1 MLSGGGNRGEGRDVV
16 RGADLLAAKQLGSGA
31 THVALCNKIG
41 SYFRHWCKVLAAK
54 FLKDAKTIGRKGY
67 KSVSGKDAI
76 SRHSERLAKESSDTN
91 NLIQLQ
97 GIKINST
104 ETDRAS
110 MPLGIFASKSTSK
123 SVSDVGIAMPTYFKN
138 LAASLPSRLAA
149 KRVAF
154 TLAEVLITLGIIGV
168 VAAIT
173 LPVFIQKYQE
183 KITVNKVIEV
193 YSLLSNAYTSLLD
206 EYGAPDTWEDKTHLG
221 IANMFAKKLD
231 LGRICQPQSSAGCY
245 TSSIEYKTLTGY
257 VKDNATYLVG
267 GQGQLKDMFVTFY
280 MASYACRGWAQYS
293 WSSVTESSPYWH
305 MCGTIDVDINGSK
318 MPNKWGVD
326 LFSFIFTDSK
336 IIPQGI
342 PPLPYYS
349 LRSSCNP
356 TLADSWDGSTNGN
369 FCAAWIIVN
378 KNMDYLHKQ
387 VSW

>member
-1 MLSGGGNRGEGRDVV
+1 M
-16 RGADLLAAKQLGSGA
+16 
-31 THVALCNKIG
+31 
-41 SYFRHWCKVLAAK
+41 
-54 FLKDAKTIGRKGY
+54 
-67 KSVSGKDAI
+67 
-76 SRHSERLAKESSDTN
+76 
-91 NLIQLQ
+91 
-97 GIKINST
+97 
-104 ETDRAS
+104 
-110 MPLGIFASKSTSK
+110 
-123 SVSDVGIAMPTYFKN
+123 
-138 LAASLPSRLAA
+138 
-149 KRVAF
+149 
-154 TLAEVLITLGIIGV
+154 AEVLITLGIIGV

-206 EYGAPDTWEDKTHLG
+206 EYGTPDTWEDKTSLG

-257 VKDNATYLVG
+257 VKDNAKYLVG

-280 MASYACRGWAQYS
+280 MASYACRGRAQYS

>member
-1 MLSGGGNRGEGRDVV
+1 M
-16 RGADLLAAKQLGSGA
+16 ADL
-31 THVALCNKIG
+31 
-41 SYFRHWCKVLAAK
+41 
-54 FLKDAKTIGRKGY
+54 DAKTIRRKGD
-67 KSVSGKDAI
+67 KFETEIIAI

-91 NLIQLQ
+91 NLKQLQ
-97 GIKINST
+97 GKKNNSL
-104 ETDRAS
+104 ETVFSR
-110 MPLGIFASKSTSK
+110 FTSH
-123 SVSDVGIAMPTYFKN
+123 V
-138 LAASLPSRLAA
+138 SLP
-149 KRVAF
+149 KVAF

-206 EYGAPDTWEDKTHLG
+206 EYGTPDTWEDKTHLG